1 MMTTGKFSIYASHL
15 NHKVNFNPFQTW
27 IDVNG
32 EQIEIPYN
40 AGDYKLASNFN
51 IDIK

>member
-1 MMTTGKFSIYASHL
+1 MNNTLSKAIIDII
-15 NHKVNFNPFQTW
+15 VNFNPFQTW

-40 AGDYKLASNFN
+40 AGDYKLALNFS
-51 IDIK
+51 ISY